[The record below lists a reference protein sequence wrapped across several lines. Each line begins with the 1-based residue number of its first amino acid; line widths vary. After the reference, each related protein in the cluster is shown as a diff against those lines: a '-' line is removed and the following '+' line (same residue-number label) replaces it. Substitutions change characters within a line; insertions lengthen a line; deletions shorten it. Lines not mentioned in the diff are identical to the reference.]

1 MSNFLL
7 NAKDLRGLLLDS
19 IPSETSAEM
28 GDAPDLNQF
37 FVPKSHARALKI
49 NVPIVIGDRGAG
61 KSFWWSRLQSREHRE
76 RLEKVA
82 PDTRIRANTYV
93 IPGYGIERT
102 IQDAPSINFYPSE
115 NVWRDDLLGKYPS
128 RSIWKTI
135 VLWSVDPDSTVL
147 PPEQTWPE
155 RVRWLMAN
163 TEAAD
168 RLIQA
173 KEVELIASDRDIL
186 IVFDALDS
194 ITNDPTQLDD
204 LVEGLAQVAL
214 ELRSFRKLHAKVF
227 LRSDQFGEQR
237 VGRFTDAS
245 KLRASSILLSWLT
258 NELYGLLWYLM
269 SNHPGGGGNNFRL
282 DMYRCLNLAKVQ
294 KQSIS
299 KARQEE
305 LLKLDNPE
313 EWQLP
318 AEALFDL
325 KSQELL
331 FHHLTGPYMGENA
344 RKGFPYRWLPTHL
357 ADAHG
362 LISPR
367 SFLMALRRAAEDTK
381 DMNSGCDYAVDYRY
395 LHSGVRRA
403 SAVRVD
409 EIAEHPWVLP
419 LMNPLK
425 GALLI
430 PFEFG
435 QVQQIWTAN
444 NTLDLDVVKVAQLDT
459 PELAKQAL
467 VQLGIFRPMRTGR
480 IDVPDIYRL
489 GFGLRRK
496 GGVSLA
502 KSGERR

>member
-1 MSNFLL
+1 
-7 NAKDLRGLLLDS
+7 
-19 IPSETSAEM
+19 
-28 GDAPDLNQF
+28 
-37 FVPKSHARALKI
+37 
-49 NVPIVIGDRGAG
+49 
-61 KSFWWSRLQSREHRE
+61 
-76 RLEKVA
+76 
-82 PDTRIRANTYV
+82 
-93 IPGYGIERT
+93 
-102 IQDAPSINFYPSE
+102 
-115 NVWRDDLLGKYPS
+115 
-128 RSIWKTI
+128 
-135 VLWSVDPDSTVL
+135 
-147 PPEQTWPE
+147 
-155 RVRWLMAN
+155 MAN

-194 ITNDPTQLDD
+194 ITNDPTQLDE

-245 KLRASSILLSWLT
+245 KLRASSISLSWLT
-258 NELYGLLWYLM
+258 NELYGLLWHLM

-294 KQSIS
+294 KQKIG
-299 KARQEE
+299 KARQED
-305 LLKLDNPE
+305 LLTLDNPE
-313 EWQLP
+313 NWQLP
-318 AEALFDL
+318 AEVLFDL
-325 KSQELL
+325 KSQELF

>member
-1 MSNFLL
+1 MSDYLL
-7 NAKDLRGLLLDS
+7 TAKDLRGLLLDS

-102 IQDAPSINFYPSE
+102 IQGTPSINLYPSE
-115 NVWRDDLLGKYPS
+115 NVWRDDLLDKFPA
-128 RSIWKTI
+128 RSIWKAI
-135 VLWSVDPDSTVL
+135 VLWSVDLELTVL
-147 PPEQTWPE
+147 PPGQTWPE

-173 KEVELIASDRDIL
+173 KEVELIANYRDIL

-237 VGRFTDAS
+237 VGRFADAS
-245 KLRASSILLSWLT
+245 KLRASSIPLSWLT
-258 NELYGLLWYLM
+258 NELYGLLWHLM

-294 KQSIS
+294 KQKIG
-299 KARQEE
+299 KVRQEE

-313 EWQLP
+313 DWQLP

-325 KSQELL
+325 ESQELL

-367 SFLMALRRAAEDTK
+367 SFLMALRRAAEDTR
-381 DMNSGCDYAVDYRY
+381 DMNSSCEYAVDYRY
-395 LHSGVRRA
+395 LHAGVRSA

-419 LMNPLK
+419 LMNPLR

-430 PFEFG
+430 PFEFE
-435 QVQQIWTAN
+435 QVQQIWMAN
-444 NTLDLDVVKVAQLDT
+444 RTLDNEIVTMAKLVT
-459 PELAKQAL
+459 PDLARQAL

>member
-1 MSNFLL
+1 MSSYLL
-7 NAKDLRGLLLDS
+7 SATDLRELLLVS
-19 IPSETSAEM
+19 IPTETSAEM
-28 GDAPDLNQF
+28 GDAPDLNQL

-61 KSFWWSRLQSREHRE
+61 KSFWWSRLQLREHRE

-82 PDTRIRANTYV
+82 PDTRIRASTYV
-93 IPGYGIERT
+93 VPGYGIERT
-102 IQDAPSINFYPSE
+102 IHGVPSINHYPSE
-115 NVWRDDLLGKYPS
+115 NVWRDELVGKFPAH
-128 RSIWKTI
+128 SIWKTI

-147 PPEQTWPE
+147 PPAQKWPD
-155 RVRWLMAN
+155 RVQWLMAN
-163 TEAAD
+163 TESVD

-173 KEVELIASDRDIL
+173 KEVELIASDRDPL
-186 IVFDALDS
+186 VVFDALDS
-194 ITNDPTQLDD
+194 ITSDPNELDE

-214 ELRSFRKLHAKVF
+214 ELRSFRRLHAKVF

-237 VGRFTDAS
+237 IGRFADAS
-245 KLRASSILLSWLT
+245 KLRASSVPLSWLT
-258 NELYGLLWYLM
+258 NELYGLLWHLM
-269 SNHPGGGGNNFRL
+269 SNHPGGSGNKFRL
-282 DMYRCLNLAKVQ
+282 DMYRCINLAKVLKQ
-294 KQSIS
+294 KIGKVQ
-299 KARQEE
+299 QEE
-305 LLKLDNPE
+305 LLTLDKPE
-313 EWQLP
+313 DWQVP
-318 AEALFDL
+318 AEALFDMT
-325 KSQELL
+325 SQELL

-381 DMNSGCDYAVDYRY
+381 DMNAGCQYAVDYKY

-409 EIAEHPWVLP
+409 EITEHPWVLP
-419 LMNPLK
+419 LMNPLR

-430 PFEFG
+430 PFEFE
-435 QVQQIWTAN
+435 QVQQIWMAN
-444 NTLDLDVVKVAQLDT
+444 RTLDNDIVKLAQLVT
-459 PELAKQAL
+459 PDLARQAL

-502 KSGERR
+502 KSGKRR

>member
-1 MSNFLL
+1 MSDYLL
-7 NAKDLRGLLLDS
+7 TAEDLRGLLLDS
-19 IPSETSAEM
+19 IPSEASAEM

-49 NVPIVIGDRGAG
+49 NMPIVIGDRGAG
-61 KSFWWSRLQSREHRE
+61 KSFWWSRLQSREHRK

-135 VLWSVDPDSTVL
+135 VLWSVDPDSAVL
-147 PPEQTWPE
+147 PPEKTWPE

-237 VGRFTDAS
+237 IGRFTDAS
-245 KLRASSILLSWLT
+245 KLRGSSVSLSWLT
-258 NELYGLLWYLM
+258 NELYGLLWHLM

-294 KQSIS
+294 AQKIS

-313 EWQLP
+313 DWQLP
-318 AEALFDL
+318 AEVLFDL

-344 RKGFPYRWLPTHL
+344 RKGFPYRWLPRHL

-381 DMNSGCDYAVDYRY
+381 HMNGSCEYAVDYRY
-395 LHSGVRRA
+395 LHAGVRSA

-435 QVQQIWTAN
+435 QVQQIWAAN